1 MATVITLIKPSEI
14 VNTGIVKAAPMA
26 SRFDASIIA
35 PNIHI
40 AEDRFLKTFIQ
51 KTFYDALIAAKN
63 TTPCNYNPAL
73 GTLVDAFPNDP
84 VYEFLWTEY
93 LYDYLSRASYFQSL
107 TAIAVQSG
115 SNGMF
120 TNNQDYG
127 QNIQISGV
135 KFIMDV
141 ELQTIESRK
150 AIILKYLC
158 DNKALFPLFDYDTH
172 CGCDGAVK
180 EDSSKNLGIIIY

>member
-1 MATVITLIKPSEI
+1 
-14 VNTGIVKAAPMA
+14 
-26 SRFDASIIA
+26 
-35 PNIHI
+35 
-40 AEDRFLKTFIQ
+40 
-51 KTFYDALIAAKN
+51 
-63 TTPCNYNPAL
+63 
-73 GTLVDAFPNDP
+73 
-84 VYEFLWTEY
+84 
-93 LYDYLSRASYFQSL
+93 
-107 TAIAVQSG
+107 
-115 SNGMF
+115 MF

-172 CGCDGAVK
+172 CGCDGEVK
-180 EDSSKNLGIIIY
+180 EDLSKNLGIIIY